1 MRKISYIILL
11 FLCIKIN
18 SQSTTIDK
26 ESNNLTLDGNIEF
39 SEKNLIEA
47 EALYRKSISK
57 DSTNIAASY
66 NLANS
71 FYNKELNQEALNQY
85 RSSIKKA
92 KDKTTLH
99 KSFHN
104 LGNLFMKNKDYQNAV
119 NSFKNALL
127 NNPKDDETRYNYV
140 LAKELLKFAN
150 SSIDVSDGLIDDLK
164 KMLNK
169 QKLSYKIL
177 EEKIPISKN
186 LHNYLKTNNLKK
198 SNFISNGDD
207 YQILFTAGVD
217 KSRIIESTSKKLGIK
232 ISKIGKIRRN
242 IEKPVFTNKKGQHLL
257 VKSSGYKHQF

>member
-1 MRKISYIILL
+1 MRKISYIVLL
-11 FLCIKIN
+11 FFCIKIN
-18 SQSTTIDK
+18 SQSNTIDK

-140 LAKELLKFAN
+140 LAKELLKN
-150 SSIDVSDGLIDDLK
+150 QQKNNKKDDKDKKNDKDKKDDKDKKNDKDNKGDNKKDEKKNDKKEENKNNNKKKDNKDNKNEKHKPKPNKISPEQLK
-164 KMLNK
+164 NLLKAMDN
-169 QKLSYKIL
+169 
-177 EEKIPISKN
+177 EEKKVQKKVNKN
-186 LHNYLKTNNLKK
+186 KVK
-198 SNFISNGDD
+198 
-207 YQILFTAGVD
+207 GV
-217 KSRIIESTSKKLGIK
+217 
-232 ISKIGKIRRN
+232 
-242 IEKPVFTNKKGQHLL
+242 PVKNKKDW
-257 VKSSGYKHQF
+257 